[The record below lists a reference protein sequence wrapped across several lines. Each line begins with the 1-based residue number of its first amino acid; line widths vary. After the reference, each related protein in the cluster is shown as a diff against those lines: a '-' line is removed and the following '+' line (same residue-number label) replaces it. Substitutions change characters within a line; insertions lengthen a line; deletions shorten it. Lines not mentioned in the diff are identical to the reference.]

1 MRGMNDAAQD
11 PISVLV
17 VDDDRIVLR
26 LMSSWLRESGWAPE
40 PHENPHDA
48 LESYMQRQHQVVVID
63 WSLPGMDGIEVVRRL
78 RSANQSGQ
86 AYLIL
91 VTAAD
96 EAGLLM
102 RAFEEGVDDF
112 LRKPISKMEFL
123 SRMKAARRVCNLEEE
138 IRRRSSESME
148 RSLHGA
154 AMQRMSAVAGA
165 VAHELRTPLGALR
178 LSVERLHMKRERIPE
193 DMRKIV
199 DRIEDLSRNM
209 AETMS
214 NVLDSFGLDEGA
226 NFWERFDFALAV
238 TEGFEQIR
246 HKASPGVETILDAE
260 PCVGF
265 GDPTGIRRL
274 VGNLVGNALRHT
286 KTGSVTVRLHP
297 GECGFAILEVEDTGT
312 GIAPELLP
320 WLGEPMLLNSESAGI
335 GRYVQGNGM
344 GLGLCR
350 KIVEKHHGQL
360 SIRSTLGRG
369 TQVRAELRTDREH
382 PVPPEGTGTFF
393 TGIG

>member
-1 MRGMNDAAQD
+1 MNEASSN
-11 PISVLV
+11 PIPVLV

-26 LMSSWLRESGWAPE
+26 LMSSWLRENGWDPE
-40 PHENPHDA
+40 PHEAPHEA
-48 LESYMQRQHQVVVID
+48 LESYSQRQHQVVVID
-63 WSLPGMDGIEVVRRL
+63 WDLPGLDGIEVVRRL

-96 EAGLLM
+96 EAGLPT

-112 LRKPISKMEFL
+112 LRKPLSKLEFL

-138 IRRRSSESME
+138 IHRRSSENLE
-148 RSLHGA
+148 RNLHGA

-178 LSVERLHMKRERIPE
+178 LSVERLHMKRDRLPE
-193 DMRKIV
+193 DLRKIV
-199 DRIEDLSRNM
+199 DRLEDLSRNM

-214 NVLDSFGLDEGA
+214 NVLDSFGLEDGSG
-226 NFWERFDFALAV
+226 FWERMDFAEAV
-238 TEGFEQIR
+238 AAGFEQIR
-246 HKASPGVETILDAE
+246 HKASPGVETILDAS

-274 VGNLVGNALRHT
+274 VGNLAGNALRHT
-286 KTGSVTVRLHP
+286 KTGSVRVRLRE
-297 GECGFAILEVEDTGT
+297 GEGGFAILEVEDTGS

-320 WLGEPMLLNSESAGI
+320 WLGEPMLLNSESTGI

-360 SIRSTLGRG
+360 SIRSTLGKG
-369 TQVRAELRTDREH
+369 TQVRAELRIDRES
-382 PVPPEGTGTFF
+382 PVPPDGIGTFF
-393 TGIG
+393 TRIG

>member
-1 MRGMNDAAQD
+1 MTNAPTA
-11 PISVLV
+11 PIPVLV

-26 LMSSWLRESGWAPE
+26 VMSSWLRESGWAPE
-40 PHENPHDA
+40 LHDNPLDA
-48 LESYMQRQHQVVVID
+48 LVSYTQHKHPVVVVD
-63 WSLPGMDGIEVVRRL
+63 WNLPGMDGIEVVRRL

-112 LRKPISKMEFL
+112 LRKPLSKLEFL

-138 IRRRSSESME
+138 IRRRSTENLE
-148 RSLHGA
+148 RNLHGA

-178 LSVERLHMKRERIPE
+178 LSAERLRMKRDRLPE
-193 DMRKIV
+193 DLRKIA

-214 NVLDSFGLDEGA
+214 NVLDSFGLENGTG
-226 NFWERFDFALAV
+226 FWERCDFATPVA
-238 TEGFEQIR
+238 EGVEQSR
-246 HKASPGVETILDAE
+246 HKAAAGVETILEATT
-260 PCVGF
+260 CVGI
-265 GDPTGIRRL
+265 GDPTALRRL
-274 VGNLVGNALRHT
+274 VANLVGNALRHT
-286 KTGSVTVRLHP
+286 KTGTVAIRFRP
-297 GECGFAILEVEDTGT
+297 GEGGFAVLEVEDTGS

-320 WLGEPMLLNSESAGI
+320 WLGEPMLLNSENASI

-344 GLGLCR
+344 GLALCR

-360 SIRSTLGRG
+360 SIRSAPGRG
-369 TQVRAELRTDREH
+369 TLVRAELRTDRDS
-382 PVPPEGTGTFF
+382 PAPQEGVGSFF
-393 TGIG
+393 TSAG